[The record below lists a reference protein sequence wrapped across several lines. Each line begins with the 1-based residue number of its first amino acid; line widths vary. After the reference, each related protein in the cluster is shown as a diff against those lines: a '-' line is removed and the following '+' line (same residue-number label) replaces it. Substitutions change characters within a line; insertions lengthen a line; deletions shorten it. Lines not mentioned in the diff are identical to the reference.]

1 MEAHAFAV
9 SNGRLS
15 QPLASSLDA
24 LARLS
29 SRECDALFARADV
42 TPLSALL
49 GHPRGR
55 MLAIPG
61 YESPLVAGFL
71 RWYAASGLNVWEGKS
86 FTGVAGALEGRG
98 FNRVRVP
105 WRRRAFAYRT
115 FTAKS
120 LIDGEPCLVISYD
133 VPENP
138 AFARATYDELRS
150 VGNGLYLGRGM
161 KTRAGR
167 GPKLLVW
174 FALDTNCQDRD
185 PG

>member
-1 MEAHAFAV
+1 MEAQAFAV
-9 SNGRLS
+9 SNERLS

-24 LARLS
+24 LAKLT
-29 SRECDALFARADV
+29 SRECDQLYARAEV

-55 MLAIPG
+55 MLAVPG
-61 YESPLVAGFL
+61 YESPLVAGVL
-71 RWYAASGLNVWEGKS
+71 RWYAASGLNIWEGKS
-86 FTGVAGALEGRG
+86 FTGLAGADEGRG
-98 FNRVRVP
+98 FNRVRLP
-105 WRRRAFAYRT
+105 FRRRAFAYRT
-115 FTAKS
+115 FTTDS
-120 LIDGEPCLVISYD
+120 LIDGKPCLAISYD

-138 AFARATYDELRS
+138 AFARATYDELRT

-161 KTRAGR
+161 KTRSGH

-174 FALDTNCQDRD
+174 FALDTNHQDRD